1 MNHSSTARSL
11 TLQAFAL
18 NTFAIFSYAVVD
30 AATKLLRLDYGF
42 GTWQIL
48 MLTRIPP
55 LLVALALTA
64 QATGSP
70 FRLKTVFPKW
80 HLLRGILV
88 AVTGFTFFDGLKYLP
103 LADCIVLA
111 FAAPVFVTALS
122 GPLLGERVGWR
133 RWSAVGVGFV
143 GVIVAVKPGAPIGY
157 GTWLILISAAAY
169 ALTLLTLRR
178 LSGKESTHNIL
189 FYSTAFTIVI
199 SVVPGIGEWR
209 PVGWH
214 AAGIMLLQGLASACG
229 QLAMTRAFRLGEASM
244 LVPLEFTALVWA
256 VIFGYMLWNDVPATE
271 VLAGAAL
278 IIGANI
284 YISQREA
291 RLAKSR
297 GVAPSP
303 QVVPEH
309 PGLPD

>member
-1 MNHSSTARSL
+1 MDHSAPTRSA
-11 TLQAFAL
+11 TIQAFL
-18 NTFAIFSYAVVD
+18 LYTFAVFSYAVVD

-48 MLTRIPP
+48 LLTRLPP

-70 FRLKTVFPKW
+70 FRLKTAFPKW
-80 HLLRGILV
+80 HLLRGVLV
-88 AVTGFTFFDGLKYLP
+88 AITSFAFFDGLKYLP

-133 RWSAVGVGFV
+133 RWSAVGVGFI

-178 LSGKESTHNIL
+178 ISGKEGTHNIL
-189 FYSTAFTIVI
+189 FYSTAFTLVI
-199 SVVPGIGEWR
+199 SFVPGIREWQ

-229 QLAMTRAFRLGEASM
+229 QLSMTRALRLGEASM
-244 LVPLEFTALVWA
+244 LVPIEFTALVWA
-256 VIFGYMLWNDVPATE
+256 VLFGYMFWNDIPVIE

-278 IIGANI
+278 IIAANI
-284 YISQREA
+284 YISHREA

-297 GVAPSP
+297 GIAPSP
-303 QVVPEH
+303 RVVPEH

>member
-1 MNHSSTARSL
+1 MDHSSTARSA
-11 TLQAFAL
+11 TIQAFAL

-48 MLTRIPP
+48 LLTRIPP
-55 LLVALALTA
+55 LIVALALTA

-70 FRLKTVFPKW
+70 FRLKTAFPKW
-80 HLLRGILV
+80 HLLRGFLV
-88 AVTGFTFFDGLKYLP
+88 ALTGFAFFDGLKYLP

-133 RWSAVGVGFV
+133 RWSAVGVGFI

-178 LSGKESTHNIL
+178 ISGKESTHNIL
-189 FYSTAFTIVI
+189 FYSTAFTIVV
-199 SVVPGIGEWR
+199 SLVPGIGEWR

-244 LVPLEFTALVWA
+244 LVPIEFTALVWA
-256 VIFGYMLWNDVPATE
+256 VIFGYMLWNDIPAIE

-284 YISQREA
+284 YISHREA
-291 RLAKSR
+291 QLARKR
-297 GVAPSP
+297 GATPSA
-303 QVVPEH
+303 QTVPEH

>member
-1 MNHSSTARSL
+1 MDHSLATRSM
-11 TLQAFAL
+11 TIQAFLL
-18 NTFAIFSYAVVD
+18 NTFAVFSYAVVD

-42 GTWQIL
+42 GTWQIML
-48 MLTRIPP
+48 LTRIPP

-70 FRLKTVFPKW
+70 FRLKTAFPKW
-80 HLLRGILV
+80 HLLRGVLV
-88 AVTGFTFFDGLKYLP
+88 AVTGFAFFDGLKYLP

-133 RWSAVGVGFV
+133 RWSAIGVGFI

-157 GTWLILISAAAY
+157 GTWLILISAIAY

-178 LSGKESTHNIL
+178 ISGKESTHNIL
-189 FYSTAFTIVI
+189 FYSTAFTLVI
-199 SVVPGIGEWR
+199 SVVPGIGEWQ

-229 QLAMTRAFRLGEASM
+229 QLSMTRAFRLGEASM
-244 LVPLEFTALVWA
+244 LVPIEFTALVWA
-256 VIFGYMLWNDVPATE
+256 VIFGYMFWNDIPAID

-284 YISQREA
+284 YISHREA

-297 GVAPSP
+297 GTAPLK
-303 QVVPEH
+303 QTVPEH

>member
-1 MNHSSTARSL
+1 
-11 TLQAFAL
+11 
-18 NTFAIFSYAVVD
+18 
-30 AATKLLRLDYGF
+30 
-42 GTWQIL
+42 
-48 MLTRIPP
+48 
-55 LLVALALTA
+55 
-64 QATGSP
+64 
-70 FRLKTVFPKW
+70 
-80 HLLRGILV
+80 
-88 AVTGFTFFDGLKYLP
+88 LKYLP

-133 RWSAVGVGFV
+133 RWSAVGVGFI

-178 LSGKESTHNIL
+178 ISGKESTHNIL

-214 AAGIMLLQGLASACG
+214 AAGIMLLQGTASACG

-244 LVPLEFTALVWA
+244 LVPIEFTALVWA
-256 VIFGYMLWNDVPATE
+256 VIFGYMLWNDIPAIE

-284 YISQREA
+284 YISHREA
-291 RLAKSR
+291 QLARKR
-297 GVAPSP
+297 GAAPSA
-303 QVVPEH
+303 QAVPEH